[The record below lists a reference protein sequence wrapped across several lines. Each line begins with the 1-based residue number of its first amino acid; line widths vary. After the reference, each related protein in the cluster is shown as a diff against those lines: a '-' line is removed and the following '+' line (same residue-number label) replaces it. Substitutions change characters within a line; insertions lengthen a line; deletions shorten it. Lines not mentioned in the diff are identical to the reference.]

1 MGTNF
6 YLSTWCP
13 HCGRIEKRHLG
24 KSSCGWKFLFHK
36 YKDIQNYEDFKGI
49 LQTGDI
55 IDEYDELWLAEDF
68 LNLIESKQNEEAD
81 PDGENVNGYIFLD
94 NDFR

>member
-6 YLSTWCP
+6 YLTTWCP
-13 HCGRIEKRHLG
+13 HCGDVKRKHLG

-36 YKDIQNYEDFKGI
+36 YKDIKNYEDFKEI
-49 LQTGDI
+49 IQTGDI
-55 IDEYDELWLAEDF
+55 CDEYGELWSAED
-68 LNLIESKQNEEAD
+68 LIDLIESKQNEEAD
-81 PDGENVNGYIFLD
+81 VYGENINGYIFID